1 MKLGS
6 KYLSAA
12 VILLFVF
19 TGMALSQGK
28 PEIKVVTND
37 GYIRISWTMPDNN
50 SEAGVDHYEVWRSSG
65 ISASLPIAKIARGTF
80 YFNDI
85 NLYKTESHFFSYQ
98 VKAIGSNSTLQST
111 SESVGISY
119 AGTNDTY
126 KRTWGSIKAMF
137 R

>member
-1 MKLGS
+1 MKLGY
-6 KYLSAA
+6 KYLFAA
-12 VILLFVF
+12 VVLLFIF
-19 TGMALSQGK
+19 TEMTLSQGK
-28 PEIKVVTND
+28 PEIKVIAYD
-37 GYIRISWTMPDNN
+37 GYIRISWEMPNN

-65 ISASLPIAKIARGTF
+65 ISASLPIAKVARGTF

-85 NLYKTESHFFSYQ
+85 NLYKAEVHFFSYQ

-111 SESVGISY
+111 SDPFGISY